1 MRFKHIPWKH
11 TEIGTCQ
18 CCCCIYY
25 QSVIVFGFLVPVL
38 NKTCYYTI
46 LNTGNLTARERETEI
61 YSGKKE
67 TTITH
72 SSVKAK
78 KTLLST
84 DKENNYKHTETD
96 QSTP

>member
-1 MRFKHIPWKH
+1 M
-11 TEIGTCQ
+11 
-18 CCCCIYY
+18 
-25 QSVIVFGFLVPVL
+25 L

-67 TTITH
+67 TTVTH
-72 SSVKAK
+72 SPVKAK